1 MSQLVVLN
9 LGRGDWSQGWAIVT
23 AQLWLADSAVP
34 MQMIGSLP
42 PAPELSAL
50 YLRWQQLYE
59 ALYAH
64 RHWRRSRSSHEFDIE
79 AADVEAFEIEAD
91 DTFVTDVS
99 EAEFQRLCQTLQQ
112 SLNRWLNAD
121 GFRNLDRLLR
131 TRLLPDDEIRVIIT
145 AENPSVLRL
154 PWHLWQF
161 FTDYPNAEPAL
172 SLPDYTRSIKVHQ
185 SLHTKV
191 RILAVLGSSQ
201 GIDVAHDRQLLE
213 QLTDAELTLLLEP
226 DLATFNHHLWA
237 TNWDILFFAGH
248 SSSRGTGKIQINAA
262 EQLTIEQLKFALKRA
277 IAHGLKLAVFNSC
290 DGLQLAWDLADLQIP
305 QVMVMREPVPDLVAQ
320 AFLKQFL
327 QAFSSGQS
335 LYLAMREAREKLQ
348 ALESNFPCATWLPVI
363 CQNPAELPPH
373 WKDWLGQTADVQ
385 PIATSQPTV
394 KLQTLKSKLARVL
407 LTSLV
412 ATGCVLGLRSLG
424 VLQPVELWAYDRLL
438 QLRPHETPDDRLLIV
453 TIDEADIQAQ
463 DTTQRRSSLSDQA
476 LDQLLRRLEHDRA
489 RVIGI
494 DIYRDFAASAQYPS
508 LLVQLRQNKRLV
520 AICKSRDAKFDPT
533 GIAAP
538 PEVPEARVG
547 FSDFLEDSDGVLR
560 RQLLFQTPDPAS
572 PCVAPYAFNTRLAF
586 RYLEAKGI
594 SPEFT
599 SQGNL
604 KLGKTIFHRLQER
617 TSGYQKIDVGGNQ
630 VLLNY
635 RSLPSWR
642 DIAPQVSLTQVLQ
655 GKVRPEAIKDRIVL
669 VGVTANSSSDVWS
682 TPAGSGTS
690 DRIPGVIIQA
700 HMTSQ
705 LISAVLDER
714 SLLGVCHWTVDLLW
728 VGLWAL
734 ISGSCVSFSQS
745 LLQRTAVC
753 LAVFGALAGT
763 CFFLFIQGVWI
774 PLIPTGAAVLITI
787 GIFSYLDHKIDNTL

>member
-9 LGRGDWSQGWAIVT
+9 LGRGDWLGGWAIVT

-34 MQMIGSLP
+34 MQMMGSLP
-42 PAPELSAL
+42 PALELSAL
-50 YLRWQQLYE
+50 YMRWQQLYE

-64 RHWRRSRSSHEFDIE
+64 RHWRRSRSSQESDI
-79 AADVEAFEIEAD
+79 EAFEIEDD

-99 EAEFQRLCQTLQQ
+99 EAEFQRLCQELQQ
-112 SLNRWLNAD
+112 GLNRWLNAD
-121 GFRNLDRLLR
+121 GFRTIDRLLR
-131 TRLLPDDEIRVIIT
+131 TRLLPNDEIRVIIT

-161 FTDYPNAEPAL
+161 FVDYPNAEPAL
-172 SLPDYTRSIKVHQ
+172 SLPDYTRSIKHQ
-185 SLHTKV
+185 SPHAKV

-201 GIDVAHDRQLLE
+201 GIDVAHDQQLLE
-213 QLTDAELTLLLEP
+213 QLTDTELTLLVEP
-226 DLATFNHHLWA
+226 DLVTLNQHLWA
-237 TNWDILFFAGH
+237 ANWDMLFFAGH
-248 SSSRGTGKIQINAA
+248 SSSRGAGKIQINAA
-262 EQLTIEQLKFALKRA
+262 EQLTIEQLKFALKKA
-277 IAHGLKLAVFNSC
+277 IERGLQLAIFNSC

-305 QVMVMREPVPDLVAQ
+305 QVIVMREPVPDRIAQ
-320 AFLKQFL
+320 EFLKQFL
-327 QAFSSGQS
+327 QAFSSGRS
-335 LYLAMREAREKLQ
+335 FYLAMREAREKLQ
-348 ALESNFPCATWLPVI
+348 ALEAHFPCATWLPVI
-363 CQNPAELPPH
+363 CQNPAELPPY
-373 WKDWLGQTADVQ
+373 WRDWLGQTAEAQTVT
-385 PIATSQPTV
+385 TSQSTFKPP
-394 KLQTLKSKLARVL
+394 TLKAKLAKVL

-412 ATGCVLGLRSLG
+412 ASGCLMGLRSLG
-424 VLQPVELWAYDRLL
+424 VLQPIELWAYDRLL
-438 QLRPHETPDDRLLIV
+438 QLRPHEAPDSRLLIV

-463 DTTQRRSSLSDQA
+463 DAKQRHSSLSDQA
-476 LDQLLRRLEHDRA
+476 LDQLLKRLEHDQA

-494 DIYRDFAASAQYPS
+494 DIYRDFAASAQYS
-508 LLVQLRQNKRLV
+508 GLVAQLQQNKRLV

-547 FSDFLEDSDGVLR
+547 FSDFVEDSDGVLR

-572 PCVAPYAFNTRLAF
+572 PCATPYAFNTRLAF

-604 KLGKTIFHRLQER
+604 KLGKIIFHRLQER
-617 TSGYQKIDVGGNQ
+617 TGGYQKIDVGGNQ

-655 GKVRPEAIKDRIVL
+655 GKVRPEAIRDRIVL

-682 TPAGSGTS
+682 TPNGSGTA
-690 DRIPGVIIQA
+690 DRIPGVMIQA

-705 LISAVLDER
+705 LISAVLDGR
-714 SLLGVCHWTVDLLW
+714 SLLGVWHWTGELLW

-734 ISGSCVSFSQS
+734 IGGISVSIGQS
-745 LLQRTAVC
+745 LLQRGVLCVAAIGFLATSC
-753 LAVFGALAGT
+753 L
-763 CFFLFIQGVWI
+763 FLFVQGIWV
-774 PLIPTGAAVLITI
+774 PLIPTGAAVLITV
-787 GIFSYLDHKIDNTL
+787 GVLSNLDRKIDHTL